1 MKRLQRC
8 TVILSLVEA
17 LLQRDSWC
25 GETHIQKATYF
36 LQELLRVPLGFDY
49 ILYKHGP
56 FSFDLSDELIAMQ
69 ADEIIQL
76 KSRPPY
82 GPSMI
87 PGSNSERLKQLFPI
101 TLQKYKERVEFVAKE
116 LGSFGVADL
125 ERTATALYVTLKDTT
140 LGDDKIEERALLI
153 NKLKPHISIEN
164 ARLSLENG
172 KEIRE
177 KAKSLVGIG

>member
-1 MKRLQRC
+1 
-8 TVILSLVEA
+8 
-17 LLQRDSWC
+17 
-25 GETHIQKATYF
+25 
-36 LQELLRVPLGFDY
+36 
-49 ILYKHGP
+49 
-56 FSFDLSDELIAMQ
+56 
-69 ADEIIQL
+69 
-76 KSRPPY
+76 
-82 GPSMI
+82 
-87 PGSNSERLKQLFPI
+87 
-101 TLQKYKERVEFVAKE
+101 VAKE

-172 KEIRE
+172 KGIRE